1 MAKIFQGFLRPNGLA
16 VFSCFPSSCQYYKQ
30 KSSEAKKKKKKKK
43 RKKGRGE
50 TENSLFVNYKAH
62 DVYFVLRLGLSSIK
76 DLLLNYPQCLW

>member
-1 MAKIFQGFLRPNGLA
+1 MDWLFFLASHLLVNIINRSP
-16 VFSCFPSSCQYYKQ
+16 QRQ
-30 KSSEAKKKKKKKK
+30 KKKKKK